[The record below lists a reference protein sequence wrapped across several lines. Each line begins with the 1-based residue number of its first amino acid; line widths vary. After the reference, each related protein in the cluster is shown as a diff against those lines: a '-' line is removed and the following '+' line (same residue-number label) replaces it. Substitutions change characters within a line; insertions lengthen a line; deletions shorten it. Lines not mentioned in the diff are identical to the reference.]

1 LEFEE
6 IKKNA
11 QSHWEAL
18 EDSVHILVGT
28 ATCGRAA
35 GALDVIDAF
44 KTELLR
50 RGVDV
55 PIIQVG
61 CIGLCYAEPLVI
73 ISKPES
79 LRIVYHNI
87 TPDLVT
93 RLVEGYVLGDDP
105 CLELALGTL
114 DIDERG
120 APSIPELPRFEHE
133 LRLILRHCGY
143 IDPENIHHYIANGGY
158 SALEK
163 AIKMPPDQIIGEI
176 KKSGLR
182 GRGGAGFPTGL
193 KWELCREAEGTKKY
207 VICNADEGDP
217 GAFMDR
223 VILESDPQQV
233 IEGMIIAGYAVGAQE
248 GYIYV
253 RAEYPLAIERI
264 KSALRQGEE
273 MGILGEDILGSG
285 LRFRIGI
292 TEGAGAFV
300 SGEATALV
308 AAMEGRRSE
317 PRVKPPRLT
326 QSGLWGCPTLINN
339 VKTFSYV
346 PLIIAGKGEGDGR
359 GNGPQADDF
368 TPLEDS
374 AIHGMD
380 QINKTPEEG
389 KTQSFLTGFTSIGTE
404 KSKGTAVF
412 TIAGKAQYPG
422 LTEVPMG
429 TTLRKVVYDIAG
441 GMRNGKQFKAVQI
454 GGPSGG
460 CIPESL
466 LDIPIDFDSLREAG
480 SMMGSGGMIFMDE
493 DDCAVDTAR
502 FFLDFTTRESCG
514 KCTMCRMG
522 TLQLLSILEDI
533 AAGKATMEDLELLR
547 QLSEDIKMGSLCG
560 LGRSAP
566 NPVLTT
572 LRYFEDEYRA
582 HILEKRCP
590 ALVCKDL
597 IAYYILPEKCD
608 RACEHCILV
617 CPTEAIKGG
626 KGEVKVI
633 DQEKCSKCGT
643 CLEVCPPE
651 YNAVVKIS
659 PISKLP
665 PSKITKE
672 DSAEG
677 GK

>member
-1 LEFEE
+1 MTFEE
-6 IKKNA
+6 IRKRA
-11 QSHWEAL
+11 VGQWEAL
-18 EDSVHILVGT
+18 KNGVHILVGT

-35 GALDVIDAF
+35 GALDVVDVFKNEFERRSIDA
-44 KTELLR
+44 
-50 RGVDV
+50 

-87 TPDLVT
+87 TPDLVS
-93 RLVEGYVLGDDP
+93 RLVEGYIVGDDP

-114 DIDERG
+114 ETDGRG
-120 APSIPELPRFEHE
+120 TPYIPELPRFEHE

-143 IDPENIHHYIANGGY
+143 IDPENIHYYIANGGY
-158 SALEK
+158 GALEK
-163 AIKMPPDQIIGEI
+163 ALTMMPEEIIEEV

-182 GRGGAGFPTGL
+182 GRGGAGFPTGP
-193 KWELCREAEGTKKY
+193 KWELCRKAEGITKY

-223 VILESDPQQV
+223 VILESDPQEV
-233 IEGMIIAGYAVGAQE
+233 IEGMIIAGYAVGARK

-264 KSALRQGEE
+264 MNALRQGEE
-273 MGILGEDILGSG
+273 IGILGENVLDSG
-285 LRFRIGI
+285 FSFHIEI
-292 TEGAGAFV
+292 AKGAGAFI

-317 PRVKPPRLT
+317 PRVRPPRLT
-326 QSGLWGCPTLINN
+326 ESGLWGSPTLLNN
-339 VKTFSYV
+339 VKTFSYI
-346 PLIIAGKGEGDGR
+346 PLIIGRDGR
-359 GNGPQADDF
+359 
-368 TPLEDS
+368 
-374 AIHGMD
+374 HGTD
-380 QINKTPEEG
+380 E
-389 KTQSFLTGFTSIGTE
+389 FASIGTE
-404 KSKGTAVF
+404 NSKGTAVF
-412 TIAGKAQYPG
+412 TLAGKIQYPG

-429 TTLRKVVYDIAG
+429 TTLRRVVYDIAG
-441 GMRNGKQFKAVQI
+441 GMRNGRKFKAVQI

-466 LDIPIDFDSLREAG
+466 LDIPVDFDSLREAG

-502 FFLDFTTRESCG
+502 FFLDFTTKESCG
-514 KCTMCRMG
+514 KCTMCRIG
-522 TLQLLSILEDI
+522 TLQLLGILEDI
-533 AAGKATMEDLELLR
+533 STGKAEMEDLKLLQ
-547 QLSEDIKMGSLCG
+547 QLSEEVKMGSLCG
-560 LGRSAP
+560 LGCSAP
-566 NPVLTT
+566 NPILTT
-572 LRYFEDEYRA
+572 IRYFGDEYRS

-597 IAYYILPEKCD
+597 IAYYILPDKCD
-608 RACEHCILV
+608 RACEHCVLV

-626 KGEVKVI
+626 KGEIKVI

-643 CLEVCPPE
+643 CREVCPPE
-651 YNAVVKIS
+651 YTAVIKVS

-665 PSKITKE
+665 PSPTDKE
-672 DSAEG
+672 VLAEG
-677 GK
+677 G